1 MTSTTDP
8 SASAGTSGNPFD
20 DPAVTAQV
28 STNQPQQTSLVGSP
42 RSVTTN
48 ANGHAGVSSSAPP
61 PAMPPFGVS
70 AAANAA
76 AATPTAPPQ
85 PQPQPSVAAQNPFDD
100 PEILR
105 SVVGAT
111 GGGAAAAG
119 TNVRPPLAGSMGGGH
134 SIPPGGA
141 IADPARRVRP
151 GHRPSRTLCTSE
163 LSSVAARAAAGAA
176 VNGAAPATF
185 HSSAATT
192 PTNASS
198 PAHSN
203 AHSTLSTPPSASPTV
218 PSKETVQALAELAAA
233 LSSARPRANTAE
245 EAQEEAAALARV
257 TLGEYAVDSTGDK
270 KSHAAKKKGHRR
282 IGSGGVGGGVGAGIG
297 GGAMDSNVAVSP
309 GSSLTK
315 KSGGG
320 AGASHRRSGSMDKFK
335 SLLTSSPSGKAPSP
349 LTISP
354 MRHRKSA
361 SLNTADMMDLVDSIN
376 EAGGGSRNHSIAHG
390 KGAKIFGSMVGKM
403 SPRGAGRGSIG
414 GSSKGS
420 EAGGGIPFAPSIAPA
435 SEGVGDDKLKDSSH
449 SGGGGGMRDM
459 YQARRK
465 EAAAGRGNPFVSE
478 TSLLGTDFIPS
489 VPDLGVMVGS
499 LDDDDSIDTPSE
511 SDSVVDAAKT
521 VGRREEVKG
530 NDSSHSDNGYENMEA
545 AVQFKRSSLTH
556 LPPPSAVESETLPS
570 MRSSEQE
577 PAPHQVEIP
586 PIGDFVLHA
595 KLCNVLDEY
604 RTVDQNFDF
613 ASLVGMD
620 RKDMEEFVNGSG
632 SGTTMLQESH
642 RPIVSSIIECGD
654 DVVVEGFV
662 HEVGSCSHG
671 DAQDDTGT
679 ARDKAPDDRVEAA
692 IFYSAKNRQFIVA
705 WRGPSHD
712 QAKPVRNR
720 HLKAAKDMLAHD
732 PHSTNLSA
740 EQAVPVFPAYR
751 DSYFKIGI
759 EEGVF
764 ALLDELADLTPFCDV
779 VMTGYSFG
787 SALATLAGARYAS
800 SRSQLRVC
808 CSFFGSPKVGG
819 AEFRHWA
826 NSLPNLKVMRVEYG
840 SDPWV
845 MAPEGAPWSHVGH
858 SITIDSTV
866 TDISEKDFKMESL
879 HPKLGDHANKD
890 AEEKKVPVIAR
901 AYRFD
906 QHRPSAS
913 ASQQILSK
921 VAKSMTGGHHV
932 ATKSEKNDH
941 ELSAYVYAVE
951 RIASLNIPWISDFVG
966 EDAGEGVV
974 GKGGHDRRMF
984 V

>member
-1 MTSTTDP
+1 
-8 SASAGTSGNPFD
+8 
-20 DPAVTAQV
+20 
-28 STNQPQQTSLVGSP
+28 
-42 RSVTTN
+42 
-48 ANGHAGVSSSAPP
+48 
-61 PAMPPFGVS
+61 MPPFGTG
-70 AAANAA
+70 AANAA
-76 AATPTAPPQ
+76 ATAGP

-100 PEILR
+100 PELIR
-105 SVVGAT
+105 SVVGAGTST
-111 GGGAAAAG
+111 GSSM
-119 TNVRPPLAGSMGGGH
+119 RPPLAGSIGGG
-134 SIPPGGA
+134 IPSGGSA
-141 IADPARRVRP
+141 IAPGQHVRP
-151 GHRPSRTLCTSE
+151 GHRSSRTLCTSE
-163 LSSVAARAAAGAA
+163 LSSVAARAAASAA
-176 VNGAAPATF
+176 AYAAPAPF
-185 HSSAATT
+185 PSKSAATT
-192 PTNASS
+192 PTNATS
-198 PAHSN
+198 PTHSN
-203 AHSTLSTPPSASPTV
+203 PHSTLSTPPSASPTV
-218 PSKETVQALAELAAA
+218 PNKQTVQALSDLAAA

-245 EAQEEAAALARV
+245 ETQEEAAALARV

-282 IGSGGVGGGVGAGIG
+282 IGSGGVGGPGIV

-315 KSGGG
+315 KAGGGG
-320 AGASHRRSGSMDKFK
+320 AGHRRSGSMDKFK
-335 SLLTSSPSGKAPSP
+335 SLLTASPSGKAPSP

-376 EAGGGSRNHSIAHG
+376 EAGGGSRTNSIAHG
-390 KGAKIFGSMVGKM
+390 KGAKIFGSMMEKM

-420 EAGGGIPFAPSIAPA
+420 AGSAGGIPFAPSIAPA
-435 SEGVGDDKLKDSSH
+435 SENVGDDKLKDSSH
-449 SGGGGGMRDM
+449 GGGGGGMRDM

-465 EAAAGRGNPFVSE
+465 EAAASGGGGNPFVSE

-489 VPDLGVMVGS
+489 VPDLGIMVGS
-499 LDDDDSIDTPSE
+499 LDDDDDSIDTPSE
-511 SDSVVDAAKT
+511 SDSVVDAAKADDEK
-521 VGRREEVKG
+521 GQNNEVQSHE
-530 NDSSHSDNGYENMEA
+530 SSHSDKDDENTEA
-545 AVQFKRSSLTH
+545 AVPFKRSSLTH
-556 LPPPSAVESETLPS
+556 MSPPSAVESETLPS

-604 RTVDQNFDF
+604 RKVDQNFDF

-620 RKDMEEFVNGSG
+620 RTELEEFANGSG
-632 SGTTMLQESH
+632 GGNTTLQESH
-642 RPIVSSIIECGD
+642 RPIVSSIVESGD

-751 DSYFKIGI
+751 DSYFKPGV

-764 ALLDELADLTPFCDV
+764 TLLDELADRTPFCDV
-779 VMTGYSFG
+779 VMTGHSFG
-787 SALATLAGARYAS
+787 SALATLAGARFAS

-808 CSFFGSPKVGG
+808 CSLFGSPRVGG
-819 AEFRHWA
+819 VEFRHWA
-826 NSLPNLKVMRVEYG
+826 NSLPNLKALRVEYG

-858 SITIDSTV
+858 SIAIDSTV
-866 TDISEKDFKMESL
+866 TSVSEKDFKMESL
-879 HPKLGDHANKD
+879 HPKLGDHAKKD
-890 AEEKKVPVIAR
+890 EEEKKVPVIAR

-913 ASQQILSK
+913 AGKQFLST

-932 ATKSEKNDH
+932 ATKSEKGDH
-941 ELSAYVYAVE
+941 ELSVYVYAVE
-951 RIASLNIPWISDFVG
+951 RIANLKIPWVSDFVG
-966 EDAGEGVV
+966 EDAGEGVI